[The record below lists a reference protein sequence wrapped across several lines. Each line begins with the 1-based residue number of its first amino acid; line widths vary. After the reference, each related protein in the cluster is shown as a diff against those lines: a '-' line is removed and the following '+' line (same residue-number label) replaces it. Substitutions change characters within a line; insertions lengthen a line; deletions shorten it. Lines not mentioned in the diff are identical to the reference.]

1 MTAKNEITTS
11 NAVEDTNPARKTWIK
26 PAYQK
31 FPVRGSETANTN
43 SNFDGTNYSS

>member
-1 MTAKNEITTS
+1 MTVKNEIKTS
-11 NAVEDTNPARKTWIK
+11 DVAEDTNPARKIWIK

-31 FPVRGSETANTN
+31 FPVRGAETANSN